1 MFYQYGWFCCSYVGR
16 LDYQFNMSVELIYWW
31 VVFIVTLFCA
41 LSLPGLLK
49 MFWDALKE
57 DFPDFF
63 DKDKW

>member
-1 MFYQYGWFCCSYVGR
+1 
-16 LDYQFNMSVELIYWW
+16 MSVELIYWW
-31 VVFIVTLFCA
+31 VVLIVTIFCA

-57 DFPDFF
+57 DFPDLF